1 LTSGYRFDKIAALS
15 PKQETKME
23 NQAIDQ
29 AIDFFM
35 GMIDNAKFETLYNE
49 HVDNGNSD
57 ELREFIK
64 TSLVNRKK

>member
-1 LTSGYRFDKIAALS
+1 
-15 PKQETKME
+15 ME

-35 GMIDNAKFETLYNE
+35 SMIDNAKFQSLYNE